1 METSYASW
9 SREHLAMAVDSYLA
23 LLESQKSGGTLTP
36 EAVLR
41 AVATRTGRSQEDARR
56 ILNTVTWQMSMHNA
70 PVCKGFRALCETDE
84 KVLAMLEQILSRD
97 RKIDR
102 FLHRKPWSRSD
113 LKAAV
118 ACYRAMY
125 RDQQAGV
132 PFDRTERLSKLA
144 EDLSRKFSAVRLR
157 MNNISWI
164 MSQHD
169 LPVVDCIPML
179 AGVGRKVVTV
189 VLDIYDELE
198 AGENESA
205 RQDLW
210 TEEQLRS
217 ALDAYR
223 DIVRL
228 EASKARFDVSDS
240 ICALAQETGRRFSYC
255 RLRLANIAWLL
266 QERGRKPIAS
276 IAPSESMPEETKLVL
291 TRLLDAGRH
300 A

>member
-23 LLESQKSGGTLTP
+23 LLESQKSGGALTP

-41 AVATRTGRSQEDARR
+41 AVNTRTGRSQEDARR

-132 PFDRTERLSKLA
+132 PFDRTERLAKLA

-164 MSQHD
+164 MSQHN

-189 VLDIYDELE
+189 VLDISDELE

-205 RQDLW
+205 RDQW

-223 DIVRL
+223 DIVRF

-276 IAPSESMPEETKLVL
+276 IAPSESMPEETRTVL
-291 TRLLDAGRH
+291 TRLLDAGRGS
-300 A
+300 